1 VEQGAKGLGAEAG
14 VEVVAEGGNHE
25 NRVQGTGYRLQRA
38 GYRVQGAGGR
48 PAIQP

>member
-25 NRVQGTGYRLQRA
+25 NRVQDGVTGCRLQGTGP
-38 GYRVQGAGGR
+38 GQGLLYSR
-48 PAIQP
+48 P